1 MKKQKIEFDTTY
13 QQDETV
19 RGKVMNQ
26 VCAVYGCDK
35 KPTSSM
41 YCTIDAIVDLEIY
54 VMLCDKH
61 RKRYYADDNPRYNM
75 AIRLNRLED
84 RIEGL
89 VKTREEQD

>member
-13 QQDETV
+13 QQNETV

-35 KPTSSM
+35 NPTSGM
-41 YCTIDAIVDLEIY
+41 YCTIDGIVDLEIY

-61 RKRYYADDNPRYNM
+61 RKRYYADGNPRYNM
-75 AIRLNRLED
+75 AVRLNRLED
-84 RIEGL
+84 RVEGL
-89 VKTREEQD
+89 MKR